1 MALDPSMPILV
12 VDDFP
17 LVAAMIAALLRDE
30 GFSNVETAHSGHQAT
45 EKLSRRAYSLIIS
58 DLRMPEMSGLD
69 LFTAITQ
76 SELVEKP
83 RFIIVTAS
91 KNLANLTS
99 SPGAGVDAVLEK
111 PVTSARLKATIE
123 AVLSRPAALV
133 A

>member
-1 MALDPSMPILV
+1 MPILV

-30 GFSNVETAHSGHQAT
+30 GFRNVDTAHSGHQAT
-45 EKLSRRAYSLIIS
+45 EKLGRRAYSLIIS
-58 DLRMPEMSGLD
+58 DLRMPEMSGID
-69 LFTAITQ
+69 LFTAIAQ

-91 KNLANLTS
+91 RNQANLS
-99 SPGAGVDAVLEK
+99 GSGVDAVLEK